1 MRRPPRK
8 TTSVVGETSTPQTR
22 QTPLRR
28 VVSAVG
34 LGGLGRMLRDFATY
48 LPTQAIPAIAGF
60 IVLPVLARK
69 LSPTD
74 VGVLA
79 IAQTL
84 ISLGW
89 TALGAWLAGA
99 IVREYPAAR
108 EGGELASFRRTLV
121 RGLALVFGAIA
132 VFALL
137 LSIAAIVSSA
147 VGKTL
152 PLVLAAVVAMTLQNT
167 AVSLFAAN
175 LRPRAYALAEVTGRV
190 GGMALGTALVFH
202 GYGVPG
208 YLASLATASAIVGLI
223 ALPFAWPRGSE
234 PTATAQTHVRRWIA
248 YGVPASMAS
257 IVLWALI
264 FVDRYLLAGLRDAAA
279 VGVYTIGNTLGDKV
293 VMVPMFAFA
302 TAATPLLILEFERR
316 GRRDV
321 ERLLRSYTRFVFLV
335 GIPCI
340 AFIAAAGANIV
351 TMIAGLN
358 YVEYA
363 PAARVA
369 PIVAA
374 GSLIFALAG
383 MANTGL
389 AVARRTK
396 FLIASST
403 IGLATNVVA
412 NLLLIPRF
420 GIQGAAVATPIGNL
434 AYLLA
439 TYHWSRRYA
448 TWRIPYVTLARAC
461 VAGAGGYSA
470 AVLVSVGS
478 SRLLDVGL
486 DALVGLPVYI
496 GLLGL
501 LGEHRSSA

>member
-1 MRRPPRK
+1 VTADVQAP
-8 TTSVVGETSTPQTR
+8 VG
-22 QTPLRR
+22 PLRR
-28 VVSAVG
+28 IVAAFG

-89 TALGAWLAGA
+89 TAFGAWLAGA
-99 IVREYPAAR
+99 IVRQYPAAR
-108 EGGELASFRRTLV
+108 ETGDLTTFRRTLI
-121 RGLALVFGAIA
+121 RSLALVFGALAFFA
-132 VFALL
+132 VLL
-137 LSIAAIVSSA
+137 GAAAVVSSA

-190 GGMALGTALVFH
+190 GGMAAGTALVFA
-202 GYGVPG
+202 GYGIGG
-208 YLASLATASAIVGLI
+208 YLASLAMASAVVGVV
-223 ALPFAWPRGSE
+223 ALPLAWPRGHDENSVGE
-234 PTATAQTHVRRWIA
+234 QRTEVRRWIA
-248 YGVPASMAS
+248 YGVPSSLGS
-257 IVLWALI
+257 IVLWAMI
-264 FVDRYLLAGLRDAAA
+264 FVDRYLLAALKNAGA

-302 TAATPLLILEFERR
+302 TAAAPLLITEFERN
-316 GRRDV
+316 GREKV
-321 ERLLRSYTRFVFLV
+321 ERLLRSYTRFVFLI

-340 AFIAAAGANIV
+340 AFIAASGSKIV
-351 TMIAGLN
+351 TMISGYHYL
-358 YVEYA
+358 EYA

-369 PIVAA
+369 PIVAV

-389 AVARRTK
+389 AVARRTS

-403 IGLATNVVA
+403 IGLVVNIGA

-434 AYLLA
+434 AYVLA

-448 TWRIPYVTLARAC
+448 TWRLPWATLVRTILAAT
-461 VAGAGGYSA
+461 GGYAA
-470 AVLVSVGS
+470 AVLVSAGGD
-478 SRLLDVGL
+478 RLVEVMLDAVVGL
-486 DALVGLPVYI
+486 TVYVALLVVLR
-496 GLLGL
+496 
-501 LGEHRSSA
+501 EHRNT

>member
-1 MRRPPRK
+1 VSVDDEKTQDIAQSDPRVRRR
-8 TTSVVGETSTPQTR
+8 
-22 QTPLRR
+22 L
-28 VVSAVG
+28 VSALG
-34 LGGLGRMLRDFATY
+34 LQGLGRMLRDFATY
-48 LPTQAIPAIAGF
+48 LPTQAIPAVAGF

-89 TALGAWLAGA
+89 TAFGAWLAAA

-108 EGGELASFRRTLV
+108 ETDSLESFRSTLV
-121 RGLALVFGAIA
+121 RGLALVLGAIG
-132 VFALL
+132 VFAALL
-137 LSIAAIVSSA
+137 GIAAMVSSA

-175 LRPRAYALAEVTGRV
+175 LRPRAYAIAEVTGRV
-190 GGMALGTALVFH
+190 GGMAVGTAMVFGGH
-202 GYGVPG
+202 GVAG
-208 YLASLATASAIVGLI
+208 YLASLAVASAVVGLV
-223 ALPFAWPRGSE
+223 ALPFAWPHTESQVHSGRSD
-234 PTATAQTHVRRWIA
+234 VRKWIA
-248 YGVPASMAS
+248 YGVPTSMGS

-264 FVDRYLLAGLRDAAA
+264 FVDRYLLAALKNAGA
-279 VGVYTIGNTLGDKV
+279 VGIYTIGNTLGDKV

-302 TAATPLLILEFERR
+302 TAATPLLITEFERS
-316 GRRDV
+316 GRHRV
-321 ERLLRSYTRFVFLV
+321 ESLLRSYTRFVFLV

-340 AFIAAAGANIV
+340 AFVAAAGPNIV
-351 TMIAGLN
+351 TIIAGLH
-358 YVEYA
+358 YVEYG

-369 PIVAA
+369 PVVAV
-374 GSLIFALAG
+374 GSLIFALAT

-403 IGLATNVVA
+403 IGLGVNVAA
-412 NLLLIPRF
+412 NLVLIPRY

-448 TWRIPYVTLARAC
+448 TWRIPYATLIRTCIAAA
-461 VAGAGGYSA
+461 AGYGA
-470 AVLVSVGS
+470 AVAVSTGT
-478 SRLLDVGL
+478 SRLLDIGL
-486 DALVGLPVYI
+486 DAAIGLTVYVA
-496 GLLGL
+496 LLGL
-501 LGEHRSSA
+501 LGEHRSTT